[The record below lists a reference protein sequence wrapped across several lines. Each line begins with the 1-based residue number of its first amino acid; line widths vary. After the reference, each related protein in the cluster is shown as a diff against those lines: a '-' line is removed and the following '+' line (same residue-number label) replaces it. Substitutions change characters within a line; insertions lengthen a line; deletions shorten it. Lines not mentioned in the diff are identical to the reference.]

1 MSIQLIKVDEKY
13 PERDKIWTFDDA
25 DEALRKFNALASAKP
40 LGVRLVVRDR
50 ATRQQLAEYE
60 RR

>member
-25 DEALRKFNALASAKP
+25 DEALRKFERLKKLRP

-50 ATRQQLAEYE
+50 TTRQQLAEYE

>member
-13 PERDKIWTFDDA
+13 PERDKTWIFDDA
-25 DEALRKFNALASAKP
+25 EAALRKFNALASAKP

>member
-1 MSIQLIKVDEKY
+1 MSIQLVKVDKDN
-13 PERDKIWTFDDA
+13 PERDKIWTFNDA
-25 DEALRKFNALASAKP
+25 EAALRKFYALASAKP

-50 ATRQQLAEYE
+50 TTREQLAEYE

>member
-1 MSIQLIKVDEKY
+1 MSIQLIKVDKER
-13 PERDKIWTFDDA
+13 PERDAIWTFDDA
-25 DEALRKFNALASAKP
+25 EAALRKFNALASSRP
-40 LGVRLVVRDR
+40 FGVRLVVRDR